1 MKKMI
6 LILAMIFCQLAIA
19 QDKGTIKGKLL
30 DKEMNNEGLSFASVV
45 IKGTT
50 RGTETDLEGNFSL
63 SVNPG
68 SYTIVFSFLGYKTLE
83 VPVTVKAGET
93 VTINKTLEAAEGVS
107 LDEIK
112 LKTTVSKEKESA
124 LLLEQK
130 KATVIKESIG
140 ADRLS
145 KIGVSNAATATTK
158 ISGVTQSEGSGNIY
172 VRGLG
177 DRYLSTTMNGL
188 PIPSDNVQNKNVDL
202 GLFST
207 NLINN
212 IGVSKTYAVSGYADQ
227 VSGTVDIAS
236 KQYSRKHLNLSI
248 SSGIN
253 TAVAGLS
260 GDFRRS
266 VVTEDATFGFHQKKY
281 AIRDQIMLQGWDPLV
296 ADNTSNFGISLSAG
310 TKFKLF
316 GNDLSILATGSYGQ
330 SYEYREGTFRA
341 YRANV
346 EDEGYPSIRL
356 PQIFPTLAPF
366 NAALTPLN
374 DTPSVEDF
382 YSNFNTTG
390 YIRGDYKIGD
400 NHKLSYN
407 TLFVNNAQDRVY
419 EAGRNGLGYVFD
431 QQPTEGRAFVRDQN
445 YKQTTMF
452 VNQLMGEHKLTEKNT
467 LKWASAYNFV
477 LAEEP
482 NRIRNEANILSETA
496 VTYADVGDFQQ
507 RKSSQKIEDTEYNG
521 YIEDQYSFGE
531 IDEDENRPF
540 KVNAG
545 VNFRYKERTFKSQFV
560 GVQTPGGLDPNNP
573 TSGFYI
579 PNVDSFSQ
587 TFTLD
592 NFFIGNPRL
601 TLREQT
607 RDRYE
612 ADITVLA
619 GYANLDFGLN
629 KKFSGNVGLRYERNE
644 INVLWDVNN
653 FVGRVGQVA
662 KEYTGVYP
670 SVNLK
675 YELNEKSFVR
685 FASSLT
691 QTLPEFK
698 EIAPF
703 EYVSPTGRITRGNP
717 ELERSTS
724 FNADLKWE
732 YFPKSGELFSATVF
746 YKNIQDPIN
755 LFQTRGSAGVFSYDN
770 TGDKASVF
778 GIEVEARINLIENE
792 DEQGLLSLNANVTAM
807 TFNQDLFPEAQF
819 KGITES
825 GLQGASDFIINGSL
839 SYNSRTEKEFI
850 ATLTGN
856 YASDKIFALGSAE
869 DFVNSDTLFNDE
881 IIEKGFVTLDLVLS
895 KEITEKFSIKFTG
908 RNLLNPTIKQTQLI
922 TPLTGATPF
931 NDTILSYKRGSQI
944 SLGISYKF

>member
-1 MKKMI
+1 M
-6 LILAMIFCQLAIA
+6 
-19 QDKGTIKGKLL
+19 
-30 DKEMNNEGLSFASVV
+30 
-45 IKGTT
+45 
-50 RGTETDLEGNFSL
+50 
-63 SVNPG
+63 
-68 SYTIVFSFLGYKTLE
+68 
-83 VPVTVKAGET
+83 
-93 VTINKTLEAAEGVS
+93 
-107 LDEIK
+107 
-112 LKTTVSKEKESA
+112 
-124 LLLEQK
+124 
-130 KATVIKESIG
+130 
-140 ADRLS
+140 
-145 KIGVSNAATATTK
+145 
-158 ISGVTQSEGSGNIY
+158 
-172 VRGLG
+172 
-177 DRYLSTTMNGL
+177 
-188 PIPSDNVQNKNVDL
+188 
-202 GLFST
+202 
-207 NLINN
+207 
-212 IGVSKTYAVSGYADQ
+212 
-227 VSGTVDIAS
+227 
-236 KQYSRKHLNLSI
+236 
-248 SSGIN
+248 
-253 TAVAGLS
+253 
-260 GDFRRS
+260 
-266 VVTEDATFGFHQKKY
+266 
-281 AIRDQIMLQGWDPLV
+281 
-296 ADNTSNFGISLSAG
+296 
-310 TKFKLF
+310 
-316 GNDLSILATGSYGQ
+316 SIL
-330 SYEYREGTFRA
+330 
-341 YRANV
+341 
-346 EDEGYPSIRL
+346 
-356 PQIFPTLAPF
+356 
-366 NAALTPLN
+366 
-374 DTPSVEDF
+374 
-382 YSNFNTTG
+382 
-390 YIRGDYKIGD
+390 
-400 NHKLSYN
+400 
-407 TLFVNNAQDRVY
+407 
-419 EAGRNGLGYVFD
+419 
-431 QQPTEGRAFVRDQN
+431 
-445 YKQTTMF
+445 
-452 VNQLMGEHKLTEKNT
+452 KNT